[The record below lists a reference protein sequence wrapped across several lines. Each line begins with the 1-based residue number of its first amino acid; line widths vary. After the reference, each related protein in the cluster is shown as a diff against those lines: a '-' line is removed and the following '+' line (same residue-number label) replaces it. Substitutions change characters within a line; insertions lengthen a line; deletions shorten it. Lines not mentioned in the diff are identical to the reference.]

1 MTTLTMVVG
10 MLPLALALGEGSEMR
25 AGMGVVI
32 IGGLLSSLLLSLVLV
47 PVMYT
52 VLDKLSKKNWVVQDT
67 PQAVGEAAPALN

>member
-1 MTTLTMVVG
+1 
-10 MLPLALALGEGSEMR
+10 MR

-52 VLDKLSKKNWVVQDT
+52 VLDGLSKKSWNIGEI
-67 PQAVGEAAPALN
+67 PQKSGETAPALN